1 MLRATR
7 CAYDLVH
14 AFVVKALQGQDP
26 QPLGGFLEPAVAE
39 IVHQV
44 IYSSAAVTPFSEA
57 DLASLL
63 LRARANNTR
72 LGVSGLLLH
81 HEGSFLQTLEG
92 ERNVLESLFATISL
106 DKRHNR
112 VVKLLDREVD
122 ERHFAEWKMG
132 FVSVASLS
140 QTLPGY
146 TDYLRHRGEVAKAAD
161 AADRVLAAFRDGRF
175 RSHIAA

>member
-1 MLRATR
+1 MFT
-7 CAYDLVH
+7 
-14 AFVVKALQGQDP
+14 
-26 QPLGGFLEPAVAE
+26 E
-39 IVHQV
+39 
-44 IYSSAAVTPFSEA
+44 SE
-57 DLASLL
+57 LASLL
-63 LRARANNTR
+63 LRARTNNAR

-81 HEGSFLQTLEG
+81 QEGSFLQVLEG
-92 ERNVLESLFATISL
+92 EANMLNSLFHTISL

-112 VVKLLDREVD
+112 VVKLLEREVD

-140 QTLPGY
+140 HSLPGY

-175 RSHIAA
+175 RSHVAA